1 MAGYLNSL
9 SKDVLDIV
17 SLGKTVNDFNPS
29 FGDYIIVTV
38 QHSGGTNQK
47 SGILGVA
54 YSNKLLMRDVI
65 TGAPYIGDYHYHPEN
80 PKMGY
85 CAGKHHNP
93 NNRME
98 LKPISM
104 DGSDTNSD
112 ILNPEDNYR
121 KQVNV
126 YKDDD
131 GRIYIKP
138 NEIIK
143 NLNGSQGKYSVK
155 ISFQRDGKAELGSF
169 LNLMR
174 NNLIENGNF
183 FAGLEATQAGD
194 LDRSYGKNDI
204 IMMNNPGFS
213 NFVLCQN
220 GLPGNEYKMIVTG
233 IKPNTNYVFSCW
245 IAWNSEYDGGHH
257 IAQFD
262 NVSSQASPQNETIGM
277 SPTGQTDMGGSYVTE
292 NTPEDRILASKT
304 INGVS
309 WIKKYIF
316 VSTNSQANLGYIH
329 IRLGLNGDNFYPTNN
344 PLAKRYITDLRL
356 EEVQS
361 FTGSPI
367 TNYLN
372 KLREDY
378 KLVRLFKKDLLIK
391 QNYDKSDNT
400 NVNYVYP
407 EPISDDL
414 YKWDS
419 MGAAE
424 DFSGI
429 GNLLELDLNAF
440 LQQTLKIGTEANSE
454 TDTYQL
460 PPDAESQM
468 MNDNDEYMRKGGKI
482 YKKRKK
488 R

>member
-1 MAGYLNSL
+1 MEYLNTL
-9 SKDVLDIV
+9 SKNVLDIV
-17 SLGKTVNDFNPS
+17 SLGRTVNDFNPS
-29 FGDYIIVTV
+29 FGDYIVVTV
-38 QHSGGTNQK
+38 HHGGGTNTS
-47 SGILGVA
+47 SGILGQA
-54 YSNKLLMRDVI
+54 YSNRLLMRDVI
-65 TGAPYIGDYHYHPEN
+65 TNTPYIGHYHYHPEN

-93 NNRME
+93 NNRIE
-98 LKPISM
+98 LKPIPL
-104 DGSDTNSD
+104 DGSMGENK
-112 ILNPEDNYR
+112 IVNLQDNYR

-143 NLNGSQGKYSVK
+143 NLNGKQGKYSVK
-155 ISFQRDGKAELGSF
+155 IRFQRDGKAELGNF
-169 LNLMR
+169 LNIMR
-174 NNLIENGNF
+174 GNLIENGNF

-220 GLPGNEYKMIVTG
+220 GLPGNEYKMRVTG
-233 IKPNTNYVFSCW
+233 IKPNKNYVFSCW
-245 IAWNSEYDGGHH
+245 IAWNSNYDGGNQ
-257 IAQFD
+257 ICRFD
-262 NVSSQASPQNETIGM
+262 NVSSQATPQDETVGI
-277 SPTGQTDMGGSYVTE
+277 SPTGQTDLGGSYVTD
-292 NTPEDRILASKT
+292 NTVDDRILAAKT
-304 INGVS
+304 INGIS

-316 VSTNSQANLGYIH
+316 ISTNSQANLGYMH
-329 IRLGLNGDNFYPTNN
+329 VRLGLSGGDFYPTTN

-356 EEVQS
+356 EEVES

-372 KLREDY
+372 TLREDY
-378 KLVRLFKKDLLIK
+378 KLVRLFKKDLYTK
-391 QNYDKSDNT
+391 QNFDSNDNT
-400 NVNYVYP
+400 NINHVYP

-414 YKWDS
+414 YKWDT

-429 GNLLELDLNAF
+429 GNLLELDLNSF
-440 LQQTLKIGTEANSE
+440 LQQTLKIGTETDSE
-454 TDTYQL
+454 NQDV
-460 PPDAESQM
+460 PPQITTED
-468 MNDNDEYMRKGGKI
+468 DYMKKGGKI
-482 YKKRKK
+482 YKRRKR
-488 R
+488 